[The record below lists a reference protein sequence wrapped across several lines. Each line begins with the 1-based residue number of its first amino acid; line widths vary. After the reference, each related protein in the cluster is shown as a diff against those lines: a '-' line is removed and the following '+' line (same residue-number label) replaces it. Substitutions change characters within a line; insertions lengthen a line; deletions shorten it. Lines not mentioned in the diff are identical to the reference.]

1 MGNAYESEV
10 ALVMADKMQV
20 AVGGTTITFTPRTD
34 PAFVRPDSRNR
45 GHFQAS
51 DATRQLWDTGGAHR
65 GAFTLNDISLSDA
78 DQLNAWWRALSV
90 VTYTPNTDDP
100 GTTIH
105 ARISPAG
112 QKPFQ
117 MWFDTGHQ
125 NRYVGTITIVEVSS
139 SSSSSG

>member
-1 MGNAYESEV
+1 
-10 ALVMADKMQV
+10 MADKMQV

-34 PAFVRPDSRNR
+34 PAFVRADSRNR

-51 DATRQLWDTGGAHR
+51 DATRQLWDTGGAHK
-65 GAFTLNDISLSDA
+65 GAFTLNDMSKADA
-78 DQLNAWWRALSV
+78 DQLNAWWRGLSI
-90 VTYTPNTDDP
+90 VTYTPNTDSP
-100 GTTIH
+100 GDTVF

-117 MWFDTGHQ
+117 MDFDTGHQ
-125 NRYVGTITIVEVSS
+125 NRYTGTVTIIETNS